1 MVYNRRLCNQSES
14 MRGRI
19 QAFERRH
26 LALPHIF
33 QLEIHAMRKIQAY
46 YSKPGDK
53 NVDTP
58 LSKILVK
65 AYILQKRLFE
75 NPGSS
80 QAKFCKLNKISPRY
94 FRAILQFNFLSPKLK
109 KRIMEGW
116 MPKNVSTQKI
126 LTSKIPLSW
135 REQEEKF
142 K

>member
-1 MVYNRRLCNQSES
+1 MES
-14 MRGRI
+14 LHREVFVPLRI
-19 QAFERRH
+19 NLKKGQR
-26 LALPHIF
+26 
-33 QLEIHAMRKIQAY
+33 AY

-65 AYILQKRLFE
+65 AYIIQKRLLE
-75 NPGSS
+75 NPGLN

-116 MPKNVSTQKI
+116 MPKNVSTQQI
-126 LTSKIPLSW
+126 LTNKIPLSW
-135 REQEEKF
+135 KEQEETIV
-142 K
+142 

>member
-1 MVYNRRLCNQSES
+1 MES
-14 MRGRI
+14 LQQEVFVPLRI
-19 QAFERRH
+19 NLKKGQ
-26 LALPHIF
+26 
-33 QLEIHAMRKIQAY
+33 KAY

-65 AYILQKRLFE
+65 AYIIQKRLLE
-75 NPGSS
+75 NPGLS
-80 QAKFCKLNKISPRY
+80 QEKFCKLNKISPRY
-94 FRAILQFNFLSPKLK
+94 FRAILQFNFISPKIK

-116 MPKNVSTQKI
+116 MPKSVSTQKI

-135 REQEEKF
+135 RDQEEMF

>member
-1 MVYNRRLCNQSES
+1 MES
-14 MRGRI
+14 LQKEIFIPLRI
-19 QAFERRH
+19 NLKKGQ
-26 LALPHIF
+26 
-33 QLEIHAMRKIQAY
+33 KAY

-53 NVDTP
+53 NIDTP

-65 AYILQKRLFE
+65 AYILQKRLIE
-75 NPGSS
+75 NPGLN

-94 FRAILQFNFLSPKLK
+94 FRAIMQFNFLSPKLK
-109 KRIMEGW
+109 NRIMEGW

>member
-1 MVYNRRLCNQSES
+1 MES
-14 MRGRI
+14 MQQEIFVPLRI
-19 QAFERRH
+19 NLKKGQ
-26 LALPHIF
+26 
-33 QLEIHAMRKIQAY
+33 KAY
-46 YSKPGDK
+46 YSKPDTK

-65 AYILQKRLFE
+65 AYILQKRLIE
-75 NPGSS
+75 NPGLN

-116 MPKNVSTQKI
+116 MPTNTSTQKI

-135 REQEEKF
+135 RDQEKMIT
-142 K
+142 